1 MIVLDEQ
8 ISNPLLLTAI
18 AKWYPGA
25 VVSIREQRPHGKILD
40 PEIPVYLLQL
50 RQPTLVTINYR
61 HFFGTQF
68 LHQDYC
74 IVCLKLEQRQA
85 PRVSE
90 LLRSLL
96 HRPAYRTK
104 ALRMGKVISWTEN
117 AVTHFEI
124 GAA

>member
-8 ISNPLLLTAI
+8 ISNPLVLTAI

-40 PEIPVYLLQL
+40 PEIPAFLLQM
-50 RQPTLVTINYR
+50 RQPMLVTINYR
-61 HFFGTQF
+61 HFFGIQF
-68 LHQDYC
+68 LHRAYC
-74 IVCLKLEQRQA
+74 IICLKLEQRQT
-85 PRVSE
+85 PRVPE
-90 LLRSLL
+90 LLRALL
-96 HRPAYRTK
+96 QRPEYSTK
-104 ALRMGKVISWTEN
+104 AQRMGKVISWTET